1 MFKIILTLCFG
12 FFTLQ
17 ASTITLDTIRKWYDN
32 GEFEKV
38 CSYEVTALYET
49 YTDNEEFVNMYGH
62 ACVETDMISRTVNPI
77 NKLIRSPQTRANA
90 VYFAT
95 VLYQKKLLYHAFVD
109 NVDISYMRLPRTEHI
124 LSVIFDHYVTG
135 DFTKDGD
142 TYVFKEGDLT
152 HRLHV
157 EESGDIYKL
166 IVRSYEN
173 GNLIKTRAY
182 W

>member
-1 MFKIILTLCFG
+1 MLKILLIIGFGTLS
-12 FFTLQ
+12 LH
-17 ASTITLDTIRKWYDN
+17 ASISLDMIRNWYTQ
-32 GEFEKV
+32 GEYEKV
-38 CSYEVTALYET
+38 CSYEVTAMYET

-90 VYFAT
+90 VYFT
-95 VLYQKKLLYHAFVD
+95 TILYQKKLLYHAFVD

-124 LSVIFDHYVTG
+124 LSIIFDHYVTG

-142 TYVFKEGDLT
+142 TYIFKQDDFT

-157 EESGDIYKL
+157 EQSGGIYKL
-166 IVRSYEN
+166 IVQSYKDDK
-173 GNLIKTRAY
+173 LIKTRAY

>member
-1 MFKIILTLCFG
+1 MLKILLIVSLGIFNA
-12 FFTLQ
+12 Q
-17 ASTITLDTIRKWYDN
+17 ASISMDTIRQWYAQ
-32 GEFEKV
+32 GEYEKV
-38 CSYEVTALYET
+38 CSYETTAMYDT

-90 VYFAT
+90 VYFTT

-124 LSVIFDHYVTG
+124 LSVIFDRYVTG
-135 DFTKDGD
+135 DFTKEGD
-142 TYVFKEGDLT
+142 TYIFTQDDLT

-157 EESGDIYKL
+157 EKSGDIYKL
-166 IVRSYEN
+166 IVNSYKD
-173 GNLIKTRAY
+173 GKIIKTRAY

>member
-1 MFKIILTLCFG
+1 MFKTIFVLFFG
-12 FFTLQ
+12 LL
-17 ASTITLDTIRKWYDN
+17 STHAWAISLDTIRQWYDN
-32 GEFEKV
+32 GEYQKV

-90 VYFAT
+90 VYIAT

-124 LSVIFDHYVTG
+124 LSVIFDRYVTG
-135 DFTKDGD
+135 DFTKEED
-142 TYVFKEGDLT
+142 TFIFKENDLV

-157 EESGDIYKL
+157 EKSNDIYKL
-166 IVRSYEN
+166 IVQTYKN
-173 GNLIKTRAY
+173 GKLIKTRAY